1 MSSIMMPSSL
11 AYLMWSRV
19 VSPMLSWIRAGVEDR
34 VVGLGWVRDKVV
46 VVEVGDECVE
56 F

>member
-1 MSSIMMPSSL
+1 MVEGGL
-11 AYLMWSRV
+11 ADVELNPCCV
-19 VSPMLSWIRAGVEDR
+19 GVEDR